1 MGLGGPKSKQHGSC
15 SCVSFCNLSFCA
27 LFETIEMSISRN
39 QLGPKQDHLVD
50 FELTEPPTNS
60 TFIARTLLA
69 NMY

>member
-1 MGLGGPKSKQHGSC
+1 MGLGGPKSKQHG

-27 LFETIEMSISRN
+27 LFEMIEMSISRN